1 MTFTGQGL
9 NMSVLCMKVLT
20 EQELLSLFYVLLKN
34 LSASVSLQNNLM
46 DFILQ
51 E

>member
-1 MTFTGQGL
+1 MR
-9 NMSVLCMKVLT
+9 VLA
-20 EQELLSLFYVLLKN
+20 EQELLPLFYILTKN

-46 DFILQ
+46 DFIHY